1 MQGIYETFQ
10 ILPTRLK
17 VKNGQKEILPK
28 TIFFNTLEVQKTWSS
43 SQKC

>member
-28 TIFFNTLEVQKTWSS
+28 TIFFNTLEVQKT
-43 SQKC
+43 